1 MSSVSQIAGG
11 PGTEPPGIRPS
22 QIFEYLNDYE
32 AERLL
37 PAGAFKLIAT
47 LDRKRINNQKRAETL
62 GQILSLELAV
72 DDLQRRAILLSAVPT
87 SKIGELENRIGMSID
102 RLRQKDELEQPVRR
116 AVLGFFG
123 LATISDRPIVTSDPL
138 ETVTPKRGLFPH
150 QKRAAAA
157 VERYLYVEDG
167 RTMLHLPTGVGKT
180 RTAMSIVASH
190 IRTRSSGVVL
200 WLAAT
205 RELLEQAVDEFE
217 STWKA
222 VGDRQVNC
230 LRYWSSYDP
239 PIDTVTDGIVI
250 AGLAKLHSYG
260 KERKRLWDLG
270 DRTTMVVFDEA
281 HQAVAT
287 AYRDIVET
295 VVTRN
300 PKTPLLGL
308 SATPGRTWG
317 NPAVDAAVAKL
328 FYGNKVMIDFEGA
341 NPIRRLTDEGYL
353 ATVDFSLLN
362 VEPGLKLSAE
372 DLAEISKALDI
383 SDALAARFG
392 ADEQRN
398 LRIIQRLFELA
409 DTHSRILVFAASV
422 DNALLLASV
431 CRGAGLKA
439 DAVTGKTDAIERE
452 RIIKRFKQSG
462 GAHRI
467 LINFGVLTTGFDAP
481 AASAALIARPTKSLV
496 LYSQMVGRVIRGPL
510 AGGTERCEVVTV
522 VDTTLPGFGDIAE
535 AFMNWEDVWN
545 IT

>member
-1 MSSVSQIAGG
+1 MSGVSQIASG

-22 QIFEYLNDYE
+22 QIFENLNDCE

-37 PAGAFKLIAT
+37 PTGAFKLIAT
-47 LDRKRINNQKRAETL
+47 LDRKRIDSPKRAETL

-72 DDLQRRAILLSAVPT
+72 DDPQRRTILLSTVPAH
-87 SKIGELENRIGMSID
+87 KIAELEDRIGLNIN
-102 RLRQKDELEQPVRR
+102 RLRQKNELEQPLRR
-116 AVLGFFG
+116 SLLGFFG
-123 LATISDRPIVTSDPL
+123 LTTTADRYADTSESL
-138 ETVTPKRGLFPH
+138 ETVMPARGLFPH
-150 QKRAAAA
+150 QKRAASA
-157 VERYLYVEDG
+157 VEQYLYFEEG
-167 RTMLHLPTGVGKT
+167 RAMLHLPTGVGKT

-190 IRTRSSGVVL
+190 LRTRSTGLVL
-200 WLAAT
+200 WLAT
-205 RELLEQAVDEFE
+205 SRELLEQAVDEFE
-217 STWKA
+217 STWSA

-239 PIDTVTDGIVI
+239 PLDNVTDGIVI

-260 KERKRLWDLG
+260 KERRRLWDLG

-287 AYRDIVET
+287 TYQDIVET

-300 PKTPLLGL
+300 PRTPLLGL

-317 NPAVDAAVAKL
+317 NPDVDAAVAEL
-328 FYGNKVMIDFEGA
+328 FCENKVMIDFDGA
-341 NPIRRLTDEGYL
+341 NPIKRLTDEGYL

-362 VEPGLKLSAE
+362 VEPGIQLSAE
-372 DLAEISKALDI
+372 DLAEISEALDI
-383 SDALAARFG
+383 PDTLANRFG
-392 ADEQRN
+392 EDEQRN
-398 LRIIQRLFELA
+398 LRIVQRLLDLA
-409 DTHSRILVFAASV
+409 DRHSRILVFAASV
-422 DNALLLASV
+422 NNALLLAGV

-439 DAVTGKTDAIERE
+439 DAVTSKTDVNQRKHVIR
-452 RIIKRFKQSG
+452 RFKQAG
-462 GAHRI
+462 GPHRI

-496 LYSQMVGRVIRGPL
+496 LYSQMVGRVIRGPQ

-522 VDTTLPGFGDIAE
+522 VDTTLPGFGDVAE